1 LQNNTTTFDFAILQA
16 ACQKNPLDFFDKLEG
31 EASKRSLGKPADE
44 LIILQRRNRQRTIG
58 LAIIYG
64 LFRFVHAAAV
74 CIKGDNTG
82 GQHLLKFFVIDGK
95 KLTTDKGQE
104 GRICQFPANQI
115 VSGQPQLADDTGI
128 RLLKGDILADDG
140 VTSLRAQLDRSEQ
153 GKLGVLCAHYQGE
166 ARTAPDNHT
175 VQGHLGGTELERRVR
190 VALKNHVADLGF
202 RGVRLDLQIPVYG
215 AVADQEELFRRIADF
230 DRLIGKTV
238 RTIREIQCD
247 PLCAGMVCG
256 YGDCGVGCIDGD
268 FRDIFKGVLSE

>member
-1 LQNNTTTFDFAILQA
+1 M
-16 ACQKNPLDFFDKLEG
+16 
-31 EASKRSLGKPADE
+31 
-44 LIILQRRNRQRTIG
+44 
-58 LAIIYG
+58 
-64 LFRFVHAAAV
+64 
-74 CIKGDNTG
+74 
-82 GQHLLKFFVIDGK
+82 LKFFVIDGK

-115 VSGQPQLADDTGI
+115 VPGQPQLADDTGI

-140 VTSLRAQLDRSEQ
+140 VASLRAQLDRSEQ

-190 VALKNHVADLGF
+190 VAFKNHVADLGF
-202 RGVRLDLQIPVYG
+202 CGVRLDLQIPVYG

-230 DRLIGKTV
+230 DRLIVKTV

-247 PLCAGMVCG
+247 PLCAGMGCG